1 MRLRNAA
8 LGLLLGGTA
17 LAAVPHAARAA
28 SVTSSIPVVGNFQSG
43 IGVTGNAQLHSA
55 SGTFKQWLLFTH
67 ANIGVSAS
75 PQTVGVS
82 LTSSPN
88 LNVNGSGTVGM
99 TYDDVSPGT
108 PQTIDSVNIDINGA
122 GGSNTPINFDLS
134 VSNLNINTSLGTFQL
149 QLSVDAAITDLVF
162 GSTGA
167 TSVIG
172 GNGGL
177 YASPGNLAATLNG
190 IVTGKLVNVPI
201 LGTINLGTLYNIV
214 NAPLAFAVPLPG
226 IATTSD
232 PEPTTNPDPHDMIAD
247 FSLSVTG
254 LSIPFPFAV
263 PIDIAMSQSVP
274 NGQSGFSVLNV
285 DADLNAQ
292 ITLSDPQYLYTGTV
306 PNVLVPEPSVALLVA
321 LGLAG
326 LGVHARR
333 T

>member
-1 MRLRNAA
+1 MRRAA
-8 LGLLLGGTA
+8 LGLLLGGAASA
-17 LAAVPHAARAA
+17 LLPYAARAA
-28 SVTSSIPVVGNFQSG
+28 SVTSTIPVAGNFQSG

-75 PQTVGVS
+75 AQTVGVS
-82 LTSSPN
+82 LASNPN
-88 LNVNGSGTVGM
+88 VNVNGSGAVGM
-99 TYDDVSPGT
+99 TYDDSTPGT
-108 PQTIDSVNIDINGA
+108 PQTLNSVNIDINGA
-122 GGSNTPINFDLS
+122 GGSNTPINFDLN
-134 VSNLNINTSLGTFQL
+134 VANLNINTSLGTFQL

-190 IVTGKLVNVPI
+190 IVTGRLVNVPI

-214 NAPLAFAVPLPG
+214 NAPLAFAIPLPG
-226 IATTSD
+226 NATTSD
-232 PEPTTNPDPHDMIAD
+232 AEPLSLYPHDMIAN
-247 FSLSVTG
+247 FALSVSG

-274 NGQSGFSVLNV
+274 SGQSGFSVLNV

-292 ITLSDPQYLYTGTV
+292 ITLSNPSYSYTGSV
-306 PNVLVPEPSVALLVA
+306 ANVLVPEPSVALLVA
-321 LGLAG
+321 LGLCG
-326 LGVHARR
+326 LGVGARR
-333 T
+333 S